1 VSRVIRAGVVLL
13 AAGVVAL
20 GGASGVSAWHDPA
33 TECFGQSQTMVG
45 TAAND
50 VLSGGPGNDVIKA
63 GAGDDTIDGG
73 GGNDVICGEDGNDTI
88 LGGAGDDALSGD
100 AGDDRLDAGEDPDG
114 RDFDVAFFY
123 WSPTGVAVSLVTN
136 TATGWGTDTLAGFE
150 GLVGSNFGD
159 DTLTGDDQ
167 INLLDGRAGNDT
179 LLARGGDDGMDGDA
193 GNDLLDG
200 GPGTDLAFYD
210 YSPRAVVANL
220 SSRRVTGWGTDTLRA
235 VEDLHGS
242 QKGDVLV
249 GNGGNNALTGH
260 CGPDRILGGGG
271 NDVITGDECPV
282 NAGLAGQD
290 RMYGGPGRD
299 RLNGGPKQDY
309 ADGGPGR
316 DVCRAEKKKR
326 CP

>member
-1 VSRVIRAGVVLL
+1 MSRVIRAGVVVL

-20 GGASGVSAWHDPA
+20 GGASGIHAWHDPVS
-33 TECFGQSQTMVG
+33 ECFGQSQTMVG
-45 TAAND
+45 TPAND
-50 VLSGGPGNDVIKA
+50 VLTGSPGNDVIKA
-63 GAGDDTIDGG
+63 GPGDDTIDGG

-100 AGDDRLDAGEDPDG
+100 AGDDRVDGGEDPDG
-114 RDFDVAFFY
+114 ADFDVAFFY
-123 WSPTGVAVSLVTN
+123 WSPNGVAVSLVTN
-136 TATGWGTDTLAGFE
+136 TATGWGTDTLTGFE
-150 GLVGSNFGD
+150 GLVGSDFGD
-159 DTLTGDDQ
+159 DTLEGDDQ

-179 LLARGGDDGMDGDA
+179 ILAGGGDDGMDGDA
-193 GNDLLDG
+193 GNDTLDG
-200 GPGTDLAFYD
+200 GPGIDLAFYD
-210 YSPRAVVANL
+210 YSPRAVVASL
-220 SSRRVTGWGTDTLRA
+220 SSRRVTGWGTDTLRG

-271 NDVITGDECPV
+271 NDVITGDDCPV
-282 NAGLAGQD
+282 NAGLSGKD

-299 RLNGGPKQDY
+299 RLNGGPKKDW
-309 ADGGPGR
+309 ADGGSGR
-316 DVCRAEKKKR
+316 DVCRAETKKR

>member
-20 GGASGVSAWHDPA
+20 GGATGVRAWHDPY
-33 TECFGQSQTMVG
+33 TECFGQTQTIVG
-45 TAAND
+45 TATND
-50 VLSGGPGNDVIKA
+50 VLTGTPGDDVIKA
-63 GAGDDTIDGG
+63 GAGDDIIDGG
-73 GGNDVICGEDGNDTI
+73 EGDDIICGEVGNDTI
-88 LGGAGDDALSGD
+88 LGGAGSDSLSGD
-100 AGDDRLDAGEDPDG
+100 DGDDKLDAGEDPNG
-114 RDFDVAFFY
+114 EDFDVAFFY
-123 WSPTGVAVSLVTN
+123 WAPGAVSASLVTN

-150 GLVGSNFGD
+150 GLVGSNFGG

-167 INLLDGRAGNDT
+167 VNLLDGRAGNDT
-179 LLARGGDDGMDGDA
+179 LLAGGGDDGMDGDA

-200 GPGTDLAFYD
+200 GPGIDLAFYD
-210 YSPRAVVANL
+210 YSPRAVVASL
-220 SSRRVTGWGTDTLRA
+220 ATRRTTGWGTDTLRS

-260 CGPDRILGGGG
+260 CGPDRIQGGGG

-282 NAGLAGQD
+282 NAGLSGKD

-299 RLNGGPKQDY
+299 RLNGGPKKDW
-309 ADGGPGR
+309 ADGGSGR
-316 DVCRAEKKKR
+316 DVCRAETKKR